1 MTRGVEK
8 GGTVVVLEG
17 PFKGKVGVVQE
28 LDGKGGA
35 RVALGTLSTWIP
47 TGDLTQEASGRARPP
62 FKSSHR
68 KPVR

>member
-1 MTRGVEK
+1 VEK
-8 GGTVVVLEG
+8 GVTVLVLEG
-17 PFKGKVGVVQE
+17 AFKGKVGVVQE

-47 TGDLTQEASGRARPP
+47 TGDLTQEAVGRARPP